1 MGHFE
6 SDLELKENFKTM
18 MHTALSYAQHAHD
31 FLFDETMDNTIAL
44 SYLNIAAAKF
54 AAAESLYYSRY
65 EILKRKSA
73 EKIFNYFEIFM
84 SELLANARTNH
95 SQRWTDIEFGRLKDV
110 FVNSTFFSLEK

>member
-31 FLFDETMDNTIAL
+31 FLFDENIDNTLAL

-54 AAAESLYYSRY
+54 AAAEALYYARY
-65 EILKRKSA
+65 ELLKRKSA
-73 EKIFNYFEIFM
+73 EKIFNLFDIFM
-84 SELLANARTNH
+84 GEFLANARTNH
-95 SQRWTDIEFGRLKDV
+95 SQRWTDIEFNRLKEA
-110 FVNSTFFSLEK
+110 FEKSTFFGFEK